1 MLKFRVFLE
10 QFNTVK
16 QPVLLSPPLAHS
28 SATCLAVRESL
39 SRTATPTHTR
49 RPNALLSTPTTPN
62 NYQQEILLGCSC

>member
-1 MLKFRVFLE
+1 MLKFRVWLE

-16 QPVLLSPPLAHS
+16 QPVLLSPPLDS
-28 SATCLAVRESL
+28 SATCLAVRESV

-49 RPNALLSTPTTPN
+49 RPNALLSTPN